1 MRCAPPAAAS
11 EAAKAVDELD
21 PLTSDWR
28 SLDDDLT
35 VLCWRT
41 ERLIA
46 LGYELREAAYLAI
59 SDVDVHEL
67 ERLIGKGCPT
77 ETAVRIAA

>member
-1 MRCAPPAAAS
+1 
-11 EAAKAVDELD
+11 VDEVV
-21 PLTSDWR
+21 PLNSEWR
-28 SLDDDLT
+28 SLDDDLM

-59 SDVDVHEL
+59 SDIDVHEL

>member
-1 MRCAPPAAAS
+1 M
-11 EAAKAVDELD
+11 DELG
-21 PLTSDWR
+21 PPTREWR
-28 SLDDDLT
+28 SLDDDVT

-46 LGYELREAAYLAI
+46 LGYGLREAAYLAI

>member
-1 MRCAPPAAAS
+1 
-11 EAAKAVDELD
+11 VDELV
-21 PLTSDWR
+21 PLNSEWR
-28 SLDDDLT
+28 SMDDDLT

-59 SDVDVHEL
+59 ADVDVHEL

-77 ETAVRIAA
+77 QTAVRIAA

>member
-1 MRCAPPAAAS
+1 
-11 EAAKAVDELD
+11 VDELG
-21 PLTSDWR
+21 PPTREWR
-28 SLDDDLT
+28 SLDDDVT

-46 LGYELREAAYLAI
+46 LGYELREAACLAI